1 MDYKNSQ
8 ILAAVVSEWARPAI
22 SQIAAG
28 NLMHLPMLQSLQA
41 TIGSMGLVSGN
52 YSLQADIE
60 PMIQPVVNALVTPM
74 LAKYFGNI
82 PEESIPQMAHD
93 VVEQLRY
100 KGQLSIL
107 EGVISIFFNC
117 FAFIY
122 FTAFSN
128 ACFVAFLIPVELKV
142 APLIVSTSALCT
154 SRIFGIIS
162 FAIVR

>member
-100 KGQLSIL
+100 KGPLSIL
-107 EGVISIFFNC
+107 DEEDLDELADLLQKN
-117 FAFIY
+117 
-122 FTAFSN
+122 
-128 ACFVAFLIPVELKV
+128 LPVEKTQGYQV
-142 APLIVSTSALCT
+142 KH
-154 SRIFGIIS
+154 
-162 FAIVR
+162 